1 MKTYIYS
8 RCSTDDQDYA
18 QQLRTVN
25 IYLDNQGVTPDG
37 IFEEKEHGTVSAE
50 ERELKK
56 VIDLCEP
63 GDRIIVSEFSRIT
76 RMGQE
81 ETLKIIKQ
89 LQKKQA
95 IIYCV
100 KEGLSLG
107 KIDKEVNPFKE
118 FSDGLITNFISGSA
132 HLERENIAART
143 KSALA
148 AKKDIIKKDGFFIA
162 KKTGR
167 KVTQLGSPDFN
178 DEIRMLGTMAS
189 AKIRTAKA
197 RKNPTFIQAYRI
209 AVLLREKDQG
219 NVTIAKELNDIGL
232 RTPRGFKYLPSSI
245 SQLIRKGSN
254 YSRASAKVIALNG
267 LHKTSG
273 VKLRTKQD

>member
-1 MKTYIYS
+1 MKNYIYS
-8 RCSTDDQDYA
+8 RCSTDEQDYA
-18 QQLRTVN
+18 QQLRTVD

-37 IFEEKEHGTVSAE
+37 IFEEKEHGTVSTE

-56 VIDLCEP
+56 VIDLCES

-81 ETLKIIKQ
+81 ETLKIINQ

-100 KEGLSLG
+100 KENLALG
-107 KIDKEVNPFKE
+107 KIDKEINPFKE
-118 FSDGLITNFISGSA
+118 MSDGLITSFIAGSA
-132 HLERENIAART
+132 KLERDNNSSRT

-167 KVTQLGSPDFN
+167 KVTQLGSPSFN
-178 DEIRMLGTMAS
+178 DKIRMMGTMKS
-189 AKIRTAKA
+189 AQVRAAKA

-209 AVLLREKDQG
+209 AVLLREKGQG
-219 NVTIAKELNDIGL
+219 NASIAKELNDIGL
-232 RTPRGFKYLPSSI
+232 RK
-245 SQLIRKGSN
+245 N
-254 YSRASAKVIALNG
+254 
-267 LHKTSG
+267 
-273 VKLRTKQD
+273 